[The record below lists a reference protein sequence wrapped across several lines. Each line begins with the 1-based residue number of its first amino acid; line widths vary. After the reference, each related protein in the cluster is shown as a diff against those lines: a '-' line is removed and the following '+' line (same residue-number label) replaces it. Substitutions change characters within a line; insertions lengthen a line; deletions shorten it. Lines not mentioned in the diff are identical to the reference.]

1 MGLFDSVLGVG
12 QTLGTVANTLGSGV
26 QGALGTVGRI
36 AGALNNLSNP
46 ASLVSALRSA
56 SIPTG
61 AIPGFSGP
69 SSTAS
74 MGGSDSSDDW
84 RVRLSVP
91 QAAPF
96 QGHIGHLDGEG
107 L

>member
-46 ASLVSALRSA
+46 AVS
-56 SIPTG
+56 
-61 AIPGFSGP
+61 
-69 SSTAS
+69 
-74 MGGSDSSDDW
+74 
-84 RVRLSVP
+84 
-91 QAAPF
+91 
-96 QGHIGHLDGEG
+96 
-107 L
+107 